1 MTWQLANCWARA
13 DASCTAGPAGRRCCA
28 RWASRCRC
36 NGVLHAAQGYP
47 RSGLAAAA
55 TTAFHAGVAAVLGL
69 YALFWLRLRLTDTLP
84 VLAMLVIV
92 TGAAGYMALTARAAA
107 RRKLA

>member
-1 MTWQLANCWARA
+1 MPVGAPLVSWF
-13 DASCTAGPAGRRCCA
+13 AGKRKAEKE
-28 RWASRCRC
+28 S
-36 NGVLHAAQGYP
+36 LHPAQGYP

-55 TTAFHAGVAAVLGL
+55 TTAFHAGVAAILGL

-84 VLAMLVIV
+84 VLAALVTV

>member
-1 MTWQLANCWARA
+1 MRLIIYACYDTLCQLLE
-13 DASCTAGPAGRRCCA
+13 TLTT
-28 RWASRCRC
+28 
-36 NGVLHAAQGYP
+36 LHPAQGYP
-47 RSGLAAAA
+47 HSGLAAAA

-84 VLAMLVIV
+84 VLAALVTV
-92 TGAAGYMALTARAAA
+92 TGAAGYVALTARAAA